1 VPDNDFLTQL
11 AAFVLTLR
19 QRRLQQNQSSASVA
33 GFVVQVSLA
42 QSQGIIDLPCDFWQ
56 IDDRIAEMAQLAKIN
71 GFCLKMAE
79 TNVSVILD
87 LRDYD
92 KMLKNLVQ
100 ILQTVKPNYPEA
112 LLIFMPPCWS
122 PPTT

>member
-1 VPDNDFLTQL
+1 MPDNEFLTQL
-11 AAFVLTLR
+11 AAFALALR
-19 QRRLQQNQSSASVA
+19 ERRLQQHPSSASVA
-33 GFVVQVSLA
+33 GFAVQVSLA
-42 QSQGIIDLPCDFWQ
+42 QSQGIVDLPCDFCQ

-79 TNVSVILD
+79 TNISVILD

-92 KMLKNLVQ
+92 KMLENLVQ

-112 LLIFMPPCWS
+112 LLIFMPPRWS